1 MPVSKK
7 RKKAGKPVQRSAP
20 VVAPEGEGHEGGEAK
35 PSTHPQQ
42 RMGKPSNP
50 FVGQHQMPKS
60 SQRGR

>member
-7 RKKAGKPVQRSAP
+7 RKKSGKPVQRSAP
-20 VVAPEGEGHEGGEAK
+20 AVTPHPEGHEGGDAK
-35 PSTHPQQ
+35 PTHPQQ